1 MVVWYTWGKIL
12 AIYFLPCFD
21 KVRCFSSLVR
31 ASLGWLEARVVDGC
45 GSFCS
50 RWQRGASFSTRILFI
65 EGGIIER
72 RFPLEGK
79 YKDMKTNLNGESFG
93 EILVEVSHKTEAWW
107 TRWRVKISTYQRVLI
122 WYNNE
127 AEFYLKKRKDKDF
140 IIENYHQHSTL
151 VLYHVEI
158 IEGLCDFRTLNI
170 CCYNKWSY
178 ELYIERLQ
186 TATVG

>member
-1 MVVWYTWGKIL
+1 MTTTTTTDILPAHFPQSVSVECGVDTSYVSEGRSTFACFFSSKIASTRIRNMGVCRFGNSFFFGINPLEVEGRFSLKFGTRSHGSETEVVVWYTWGKIL

-72 RFPLEGK
+72 RFPLEGTRTWK
-79 YKDMKTNLNGESFG
+79 RTWMVKATGEF
-93 EILVEVSHKTEAWW
+93 
-107 TRWRVKISTYQRVLI
+107 
-122 WYNNE
+122 
-127 AEFYLKKRKDKDF
+127 
-140 IIENYHQHSTL
+140 
-151 VLYHVEI
+151 
-158 IEGLCDFRTLNI
+158 
-170 CCYNKWSY
+170 
-178 ELYIERLQ
+178 
-186 TATVG
+186 